1 MSLLFKAELRGHKEP
16 MAQAAFVMEDLQ
28 KGLSEEIMNLFRKK
42 RLDIGNIDELPIGE
56 KWQEKLSNK
65 KFADLEED
73 IPRTS
78 TGKKDWSKLIIT
90 LNNYIEVLD
99 ELLDQEDAIK
109 NLLLN
114 SQDMEPKQFDELL
127 QATGIDKE
135 LVEGYKQNEKIFGR
149 IQSTRNAMEKLIPN
163 LQRDASKES
172 QKHWEKTGS
181 KDWARGRKQR
191 TMKIQEKIKDTDP
204 FHKEL
209 AELLQEYSKNTK
221 LEYVKNNITI
231 LDRNHNFFTHR
242 KLSNIWERYDKGKLK
257 PHIFRVL
264 NDEYNGV
271 KGIDLLKKLAE
282 RLNLP
287 TTYLKDTKMTRAEEY
302 SRMDFKNEIDKLT
315 EIIDDDANID
325 TTRQLFSDKKY
336 PLTKIEDIADNLE
349 NRLYDLDEG
358 EESVYS
364 YDDEE
369 IDEDIL
375 NTEMSKLVK
384 FYSLLY
390 YVADLRGKSL
400 NSKMLNWEGYEV
412 EADSLPEKFPIIT
425 DTYNALQE
433 EE

>member
-1 MSLLFKAELRGHKEP
+1 MSLLFKAELHGHKEP
-16 MAQAAFVMEDLQ
+16 MAQAAFVMEDLK
-28 KGLSEEIMNLFRKK
+28 KGLSEEIMNLFRRK
-42 RLDIGNIDELPIGE
+42 RINIGDIDELPIGE

-99 ELLDQEDAIK
+99 ELLDQE
-109 NLLLN
+109 
-114 SQDMEPKQFDELL
+114 ETVKQIDEG
-127 QATGIDKE
+127 TVPPNFPGIEEE
-135 LVEGYKQNEKIFGR
+135 LVEGYKQNKNIFKR
-149 IQSTRNAMEKLIPN
+149 IQSTRNAMEKLIPK

-172 QKHWEKTGS
+172 QKHWKDSGS
-181 KDWARGRKQR
+181 KDWAKGKKQR
-191 TMKIQEKIKDTDP
+191 TMKIREKKKDAKP
-204 FHKEL
+204 LHKEL

-221 LEYVKNNITI
+221 LEYVKNNITT
-231 LDRNHNFFTHR
+231 LDRNHSFFEQR
-242 KLSNIWERYDKGKLK
+242 KLSNIWERYDNGELK
-257 PHIFRVL
+257 PHIFGVL

-271 KGIDLLKKLAE
+271 RGIDLLKKLVE
-282 RLNLP
+282 RLGMS
-287 TTYLKDTKMTRAEEY
+287 TTYLKDTKMTRVDEY
-302 SRMDFKNEIDKLT
+302 TRMDFKNEIDKLT

-336 PLTKIEDIADNLE
+336 PLTKIEDIADKLE
-349 NRLYDLDEG
+349 DRLYDLDEG
-358 EESVYS
+358 EEPVYS

-400 NSKMLNWEGYEV
+400 NSKMLNWEGHEV

>member
-16 MAQAAFVMEDLQ
+16 MAQVAFVMEDLK
-28 KGLSEEIMNLFRKK
+28 KGLSEEIMNLFRRK
-42 RLDIGNIDELPIGE
+42 RINIGNIDELPIGE

-99 ELLDQEDAIK
+99 ELLDQE
-109 NLLLN
+109 
-114 SQDMEPKQFDELL
+114 ETVKQIDEG
-127 QATGIDKE
+127 TVPPNFPGIEEE
-135 LVEGYKQNEKIFGR
+135 LVEGYKQNKNIFKR
-149 IQSTRNAMEKLIPN
+149 IQSTRNAMEKLIPK

-172 QKHWEKTGS
+172 QKHWKDSGS
-181 KDWARGRKQR
+181 KDWAKGKKQR
-191 TMKIQEKIKDTDP
+191 TMKIREKKKDAKP
-204 FHKEL
+204 LHKEL

-221 LEYVKNNITI
+221 LEYVKNNITT
-231 LDRNHNFFTHR
+231 LDRNHSFFEQR
-242 KLSNIWERYDKGKLK
+242 KLSNIWERYDNGELK
-257 PHIFRVL
+257 PHIFGVL

-271 KGIDLLKKLAE
+271 RGIDLLKKLVK
-282 RLNLP
+282 RLGMS
-287 TTYLKDTKMTRAEEY
+287 TTYLKDTKMTRVDEY
-302 SRMDFKNEIDKLT
+302 TRMYFKNEIDKLT

-336 PLTKIEDIADNLE
+336 PLTKIEDIADKLE
-349 NRLYDLDEG
+349 DRLYDLDEG
-358 EESVYS
+358 EEPVYS

-390 YVADLRGKSL
+390 YVADLIGKSL
-400 NSKMLNWEGYEV
+400 NSKMLNWEGHEV

>member
-1 MSLLFKAELRGHKEP
+1 MSLLFKAELHGHKEP
-16 MAQAAFVMEDLQ
+16 MAQAAFVMEDLK
-28 KGLSEEIMNLFRKK
+28 KGLSEEIMNLFRRK
-42 RLDIGNIDELPIGE
+42 RINIGDIDELPIGE

-99 ELLDQEDAIK
+99 ELLDQE
-109 NLLLN
+109 
-114 SQDMEPKQFDELL
+114 ETVKQIDEG
-127 QATGIDKE
+127 TVPPNFPGIEEE
-135 LVEGYKQNEKIFGR
+135 LVEGYKQNKNIFKR
-149 IQSTRNAMEKLIPN
+149 IQSTRNAMEKLIPK

-172 QKHWEKTGS
+172 QKHWKDSGS
-181 KDWARGRKQR
+181 KDWAKGKKQR
-191 TMKIQEKIKDTDP
+191 TMKIREKKKDTKP
-204 FHKEL
+204 LHKEL

-221 LEYVKNNITI
+221 LEYVKNNITT
-231 LDRNHNFFTHR
+231 LDRNHSFFEQR
-242 KLSNIWERYDKGKLK
+242 KLSNIWERYDNGELK
-257 PHIFRVL
+257 PHIFGVL

-271 KGIDLLKKLAE
+271 RGIDLLKKLVE
-282 RLNLP
+282 RLGMS
-287 TTYLKDTKMTRAEEY
+287 TTYLKDTKMTRVDEY
-302 SRMDFKNEIDKLT
+302 TRMDFKNEIDKLT

-336 PLTKIEDIADNLE
+336 PLTKIEDIADKLE
-349 NRLYDLDEG
+349 DRLYDLDEG
-358 EESVYS
+358 EEPVYS

-400 NSKMLNWEGYEV
+400 NSKMLNWEGHEV

>member
-1 MSLLFKAELRGHKEP
+1 MSLLFKAELRGHKAP
-16 MAQAAFVMEDLQ
+16 MAQVAFVMEDLK
-28 KGLSEEIMNLFRKK
+28 KGLSEEIMNLFRRK
-42 RLDIGNIDELPIGE
+42 RINIGDIDELPIGE

-78 TGKKDWSKLIIT
+78 TGKKDWSKLIIP

-99 ELLDQEDAIK
+99 ELLDQE
-109 NLLLN
+109 
-114 SQDMEPKQFDELL
+114 ETVKQIDEG
-127 QATGIDKE
+127 TVPPNFPGIEEE
-135 LVEGYKQNEKIFGR
+135 LVEGYKQNKNIFKR
-149 IQSTRNAMEKLIPN
+149 IQSTRNAMEKLIPK

-172 QKHWEKTGS
+172 QKHWKDSGS
-181 KDWARGRKQR
+181 KDWAKGKKQR
-191 TMKIQEKIKDTDP
+191 TMKIREKKKDTKP
-204 FHKEL
+204 LHKEL

-221 LEYVKNNITI
+221 LEYVKNNITT
-231 LDRNHNFFTHR
+231 LDRNHSFFEQR
-242 KLSNIWERYDKGKLK
+242 KLSNIWERYDNGELK
-257 PHIFRVL
+257 PHIFGVL

-271 KGIDLLKKLAE
+271 RGIDLLKKLVK
-282 RLNLP
+282 RLGMS
-287 TTYLKDTKMTRAEEY
+287 TTYLKDTKMTRVDEY
-302 SRMDFKNEIDKLT
+302 TRMDFKNEIDKLT

-336 PLTKIEDIADNLE
+336 PLTKIEDIADKLE
-349 NRLYDLDEG
+349 DRLYDLDEG
-358 EESVYS
+358 EEPVYS

-400 NSKMLNWEGYEV
+400 NSKMLNWEGHEV

>member
-42 RLDIGNIDELPIGE
+42 RINIGNIDELPIGE

-65 KFADLEED
+65 RFADLEED

-78 TGKKDWSKLIIT
+78 TEKKDWSKLIIT
-90 LNNYIEVLD
+90 FNNYIEVLD
-99 ELLDQEDAIK
+99 ELLDQEETVK
-109 NLLLN
+109 
-114 SQDMEPKQFDELL
+114 
-127 QATGIDKE
+127 GIAQGTVPSGFGGVEEE
-135 LVEGYKQNEKIFGR
+135 LVEGYKQNKNVFKR
-149 IQSTRNAMEKLIPN
+149 IQSTRNAMEKLIPK
-163 LQRDASKES
+163 LQRDASKEGK
-172 QKHWEKTGS
+172 KHWESTGS
-181 KDWARGRKQR
+181 KDWAKGKKQR
-191 TMKIQEKIKDTDP
+191 TMKIREKKKDTKP
-204 FHKEL
+204 LHKEL

-221 LEYVKNNITI
+221 LEYVKNNIPI
-231 LDRNHNFFTHR
+231 LDRNHNFFDQR

-271 KGIDLLKKLAE
+271 RGIDLLKKLVE
-282 RLNLP
+282 RLGRS

-336 PLTKIEDIADNLE
+336 PLTKIEDIADRLE

-358 EESVYS
+358 EEPVYS

-400 NSKMLNWEGYEV
+400 NSKMLNWEGHEV

>member
-16 MAQAAFVMEDLQ
+16 MAQAAFIMEDLK

-42 RLDIGNIDELPIGE
+42 KIDIGNIDELPIGE

-65 KFADLEED
+65 KFANLEED

-78 TGKKDWSKLIIT
+78 TEKKDWGKLIIT
-90 LNNYIEVLD
+90 FNNYIEILD
-99 ELLDQEDAIK
+99 ELLDQE
-109 NLLLN
+109 
-114 SQDMEPKQFDELL
+114 ETVKQIVEGTVPSGFGGVEE
-127 QATGIDKE
+127 E
-135 LVEGYKQNEKIFGR
+135 LVEGYKQNKNVFKR
-149 IQSTRNAMEKLIPN
+149 IQSTRNAMEKLIPQ

-172 QKHWEKTGS
+172 QKHWKDSGS
-181 KDWARGRKQR
+181 KDWAKGKKQR
-191 TMKIQEKIKDTDP
+191 TMKIREKKKDTKP
-204 FHKEL
+204 LHKEL

-221 LEYVKNNITI
+221 LEYVKNNITT
-231 LDRNHNFFTHR
+231 LDRNYSFFDQR
-242 KLSNIWERYDKGKLK
+242 KLSNIWERYDKGELK
-257 PHIFRVL
+257 PHLFAVL
-264 NDEYNGV
+264 NDEYSGTR
-271 KGIDLLKKLAE
+271 GIDLLKKLAE
-282 RLNLP
+282 RLGKSK
-287 TTYLKDTKMTRAEEY
+287 TYMKDTKMTRADEY
-302 SRMDFKNEIDKLT
+302 MGMDFKNEIDKLT

-336 PLTKIEDIADNLE
+336 PLTKIEDIADRLE
-349 NRLYDLDEG
+349 ERLYDLDEG
-358 EESVYS
+358 EEPVYS

-400 NSKMLNWEGYEV
+400 NSKMLNWEGHEV

>member
-16 MAQAAFVMEDLQ
+16 MAQVAFVMEDLK
-28 KGLSEEIMNLFRKK
+28 KGLSEEIMNLFRRK
-42 RLDIGNIDELPIGE
+42 RINIGNIDELPIGE

-99 ELLDQEDAIK
+99 ELLDQE
-109 NLLLN
+109 
-114 SQDMEPKQFDELL
+114 ETVKQIDEG
-127 QATGIDKE
+127 TVPPNFPGIEEE
-135 LVEGYKQNEKIFGR
+135 LVEGYKQNKNIFKR
-149 IQSTRNAMEKLIPN
+149 IQSTRNAMEKLIPK

-172 QKHWEKTGS
+172 QKHWKDSGS
-181 KDWARGRKQR
+181 KDWAKGKKQR
-191 TMKIQEKIKDTDP
+191 TMKIREKKKDTKP
-204 FHKEL
+204 LHKEL

-221 LEYVKNNITI
+221 LEYVKNNITT
-231 LDRNHNFFTHR
+231 LDRNHSFFEQR
-242 KLSNIWERYDKGKLK
+242 KLSNIWERYDNGELK
-257 PHIFRVL
+257 PHIFGVL

-271 KGIDLLKKLAE
+271 RGIDLLKKLVK
-282 RLNLP
+282 RLGMS
-287 TTYLKDTKMTRAEEY
+287 TTYLKDTKMTRVDEY
-302 SRMDFKNEIDKLT
+302 TRMDFKNEIDKLT

-336 PLTKIEDIADNLE
+336 PLTKIEDIADKLE
-349 NRLYDLDEG
+349 DRLYDLDEG
-358 EESVYS
+358 EEPVYS

-400 NSKMLNWEGYEV
+400 NSKMLNWEGHEV
-412 EADSLPEKFPIIT
+412 KADSLPEKFPIIT

>member
-16 MAQAAFVMEDLQ
+16 MAQVAFVMEDLK
-28 KGLSEEIMNLFRKK
+28 KGLSEEIMNLFRRK
-42 RLDIGNIDELPIGE
+42 RINIGDIDELPIGE

-99 ELLDQEDAIK
+99 ELLDQE
-109 NLLLN
+109 
-114 SQDMEPKQFDELL
+114 ETVKQIDEG
-127 QATGIDKE
+127 TVPPNFPGIEEE
-135 LVEGYKQNEKIFGR
+135 LVEGYKQNKNIFKR
-149 IQSTRNAMEKLIPN
+149 IQSTRNAMEKLIPK

-172 QKHWEKTGS
+172 QKHWKDSGS
-181 KDWARGRKQR
+181 KDWAKGKKQR
-191 TMKIQEKIKDTDP
+191 TMKIREKKKDTKP
-204 FHKEL
+204 LHKEL

-221 LEYVKNNITI
+221 LEYVKNNITT
-231 LDRNHNFFTHR
+231 LDRNHSFFEQR
-242 KLSNIWERYDKGKLK
+242 KLSNIWERYDNGELK
-257 PHIFRVL
+257 PHIFGVL

-271 KGIDLLKKLAE
+271 RGIDLLKKLVE
-282 RLNLP
+282 RLGMS
-287 TTYLKDTKMTRAEEY
+287 TTYLKDTKMTRVDEY
-302 SRMDFKNEIDKLT
+302 TRMDFKNEIDKLT

-336 PLTKIEDIADNLE
+336 PLTKIEDIADKLE
-349 NRLYDLDEG
+349 DRLYDLDEG
-358 EESVYS
+358 EEPVYS

-400 NSKMLNWEGYEV
+400 NSKMLNWEGHEV

>member
-16 MAQAAFVMEDLQ
+16 MAQVAFVMEDLK
-28 KGLSEEIMNLFRKK
+28 KGLSEEIMNLFRRK
-42 RLDIGNIDELPIGE
+42 RINIGDIDELPIGE

-99 ELLDQEDAIK
+99 ELLDQE
-109 NLLLN
+109 
-114 SQDMEPKQFDELL
+114 ETVKQIDEG
-127 QATGIDKE
+127 TVPPNFPGIEEE
-135 LVEGYKQNEKIFGR
+135 LVEGYKQNKNIFKR
-149 IQSTRNAMEKLIPN
+149 IQSTRNAMEKLIPK

-172 QKHWEKTGS
+172 QKHWKDSGS
-181 KDWARGRKQR
+181 KDWAKGKKQR
-191 TMKIQEKIKDTDP
+191 TMKIREKKKDTKP
-204 FHKEL
+204 LHKEL

-221 LEYVKNNITI
+221 LEYVKNNITT
-231 LDRNHNFFTHR
+231 LDRNHSFFEQR
-242 KLSNIWERYDKGKLK
+242 KLSNIWERYDNGELK
-257 PHIFRVL
+257 PHIFGVL

-271 KGIDLLKKLAE
+271 RGIDLLKKLVK
-282 RLNLP
+282 RLGMS
-287 TTYLKDTKMTRAEEY
+287 TTYLKDTKMTRVDEY
-302 SRMDFKNEIDKLT
+302 TRMDFKNEIDKLT

-336 PLTKIEDIADNLE
+336 PLTKIEDIADKLE
-349 NRLYDLDEG
+349 DRLYDLDEG
-358 EESVYS
+358 EEPVYS

-400 NSKMLNWEGYEV
+400 NSKMLNWEGHEV
-412 EADSLPEKFPIIT
+412 KADSLPEKFPIIT

>member
-16 MAQAAFVMEDLQ
+16 MAQVAFVMEDLK
-28 KGLSEEIMNLFRKK
+28 KGLSEEIMNLFRRK
-42 RLDIGNIDELPIGE
+42 RINIGNIDELPIGE

-99 ELLDQEDAIK
+99 ELLDQE
-109 NLLLN
+109 
-114 SQDMEPKQFDELL
+114 ETVKQIDEG
-127 QATGIDKE
+127 TVPPNFPGIEEE
-135 LVEGYKQNEKIFGR
+135 LVEGYKQNKNIFKR
-149 IQSTRNAMEKLIPN
+149 IQSTRNAMEKLIPK

-172 QKHWEKTGS
+172 QKHWKDSGS
-181 KDWARGRKQR
+181 KDWAKGKKQR
-191 TMKIQEKIKDTDP
+191 TMKIREKKKDTKP
-204 FHKEL
+204 LHKEL

-221 LEYVKNNITI
+221 LEYVKNNITT
-231 LDRNHNFFTHR
+231 LDRNHSFFEQR
-242 KLSNIWERYDKGKLK
+242 KLSNIWERYDNGELK
-257 PHIFRVL
+257 PHIFGVL
-264 NDEYNGV
+264 NDEYNGGR
-271 KGIDLLKKLAE
+271 GIVLLKKLVK
-282 RLNLP
+282 RLGMS
-287 TTYLKDTKMTRAEEY
+287 TTYLKDTKMTRVDEY
-302 SRMDFKNEIDKLT
+302 TRMDFKNEIDKLT

-336 PLTKIEDIADNLE
+336 PLTKIEDIADKLE
-349 NRLYDLDEG
+349 DRLYDLDEG
-358 EESVYS
+358 EEPVYS

-369 IDEDIL
+369 IDEHNL

-390 YVADLRGKSL
+390 YVADLRGKAL
-400 NSKMLNWEGYEV
+400 NSKMLTWEGHEV

>member
-16 MAQAAFVMEDLQ
+16 MAQVAFVMEDLK
-28 KGLSEEIMNLFRKK
+28 KGLSEEIMNLFRRK
-42 RLDIGNIDELPIGE
+42 RINIGDIDELPIGE

-99 ELLDQEDAIK
+99 ELLDQEETVK
-109 NLLLN
+109 
-114 SQDMEPKQFDELL
+114 
-127 QATGIDKE
+127 GIVDGDVPSGFGGVEEE
-135 LVEGYKQNEKIFGR
+135 LVEGYKQNKNIFKR
-149 IQSTRNAMEKLIPN
+149 IQSTRNAMEKLIPK

-172 QKHWEKTGS
+172 QKHWKDSGS
-181 KDWARGRKQR
+181 KDWAKGKKQR
-191 TMKIQEKIKDTDP
+191 TMKIREKKKDTKP
-204 FHKEL
+204 LHKEL

-221 LEYVKNNITI
+221 LEYVKNNITT
-231 LDRNHNFFTHR
+231 LDRNHSFFEQR
-242 KLSNIWERYDKGKLK
+242 KLSNIWERYDNGELK
-257 PHIFRVL
+257 PHIFGVL

-271 KGIDLLKKLAE
+271 RGIDLLKKLVK
-282 RLNLP
+282 RLGMS
-287 TTYLKDTKMTRAEEY
+287 TTYLKDTKMTRVDEY
-302 SRMDFKNEIDKLT
+302 TRMDFKNEIDKLT

-336 PLTKIEDIADNLE
+336 PLTKIEDIADKLE
-349 NRLYDLDEG
+349 DRLYDLDEG
-358 EESVYS
+358 EEPVYS

-400 NSKMLNWEGYEV
+400 NSKMLNWEGHEV
-412 EADSLPEKFPIIT
+412 KADSLPEKFPIIT

>member
-1 MSLLFKAELRGHKEP
+1 MSLLFKAELHGHKEP
-16 MAQAAFVMEDLQ
+16 MAQAAFVMEDLK
-28 KGLSEEIMNLFRKK
+28 KGLSEEIMNLFRRK
-42 RLDIGNIDELPIGE
+42 RINIGDIDELPIGE

-99 ELLDQEDAIK
+99 ELLDQE
-109 NLLLN
+109 
-114 SQDMEPKQFDELL
+114 ETVKQIDEG
-127 QATGIDKE
+127 TVPPNFPGIEEE
-135 LVEGYKQNEKIFGR
+135 LVEGYKQNKNIFKR
-149 IQSTRNAMEKLIPN
+149 IQSTRNAMEKLIPK

-172 QKHWEKTGS
+172 QKHWKDSGS
-181 KDWARGRKQR
+181 KDWAKGKKQR
-191 TMKIQEKIKDTDP
+191 TMKIREKKKDTKP
-204 FHKEL
+204 LHKEL

-221 LEYVKNNITI
+221 LEYVKNNITT
-231 LDRNHNFFTHR
+231 LDRNHSFFEQR
-242 KLSNIWERYDKGKLK
+242 KLSNIWERYDNGELK
-257 PHIFRVL
+257 PHIFGVL

-271 KGIDLLKKLAE
+271 RGIDLLKKLVK
-282 RLNLP
+282 RLGMS
-287 TTYLKDTKMTRAEEY
+287 TTYLKDTKMTRVDEY
-302 SRMDFKNEIDKLT
+302 TRMDFKNEIDKLT

-336 PLTKIEDIADNLE
+336 PLTKIEDIADKLE
-349 NRLYDLDEG
+349 DRLYDLDEG
-358 EESVYS
+358 EEPVYS

-400 NSKMLNWEGYEV
+400 NSKMLNWEGHEV

>member
-16 MAQAAFVMEDLQ
+16 MAQVAFVMEDLK
-28 KGLSEEIMNLFRKK
+28 KGLSEEIMNLFRRK
-42 RLDIGNIDELPIGE
+42 RINIGDIDELPIGE

-99 ELLDQEDAIK
+99 ELLDQE
-109 NLLLN
+109 
-114 SQDMEPKQFDELL
+114 ETVKQIDEG
-127 QATGIDKE
+127 TVPPNFPGIEEE
-135 LVEGYKQNEKIFGR
+135 LVEGYKQNKNIFKR
-149 IQSTRNAMEKLIPN
+149 IQSTRNAMEKLIPK

-172 QKHWEKTGS
+172 QKHWKDSGS
-181 KDWARGRKQR
+181 KDWAKGKKQR
-191 TMKIQEKIKDTDP
+191 TMKIREKKKDTKP
-204 FHKEL
+204 LHKEL

-221 LEYVKNNITI
+221 LEYVKNNITT
-231 LDRNHNFFTHR
+231 LDRNHSFFEQR
-242 KLSNIWERYDKGKLK
+242 KLSNIWERYDNGELK
-257 PHIFRVL
+257 PHIFGVL

-271 KGIDLLKKLAE
+271 RGIDLLKKLVK
-282 RLNLP
+282 RLGMS
-287 TTYLKDTKMTRAEEY
+287 TTYLKDTKMTRVDEY
-302 SRMDFKNEIDKLT
+302 TRMDFKNEIDKLT

-336 PLTKIEDIADNLE
+336 PLTKIEDIADKLE
-349 NRLYDLDEG
+349 DRLYDLDEG
-358 EESVYS
+358 EEPVYS

-400 NSKMLNWEGYEV
+400 NSKMLNWEGHEV

>member
-1 MSLLFKAELRGHKEP
+1 MSLLFKAELHGHKEP
-16 MAQAAFVMEDLQ
+16 MAQAAFVMEDLK
-28 KGLSEEIMNLFRKK
+28 KGLSEEIMNLFRRK
-42 RLDIGNIDELPIGE
+42 RINIGDIDELPIGE

-99 ELLDQEDAIK
+99 ELLDQE
-109 NLLLN
+109 
-114 SQDMEPKQFDELL
+114 ETVKQIDEG
-127 QATGIDKE
+127 TVPPNFPGIEEE
-135 LVEGYKQNEKIFGR
+135 LVEGYKQNKNIFKR
-149 IQSTRNAMEKLIPN
+149 IQSTRNAMEKLIPK

-172 QKHWEKTGS
+172 QKHWKDSGS
-181 KDWARGRKQR
+181 KDWAKGKKQR
-191 TMKIQEKIKDTDP
+191 TMKIREKKKDTKP
-204 FHKEL
+204 LHKEL

-221 LEYVKNNITI
+221 LEYVKNNITT
-231 LDRNHNFFTHR
+231 LDRNHSFFEQR
-242 KLSNIWERYDKGKLK
+242 KLSNIWERYDKGELK
-257 PHIFRVL
+257 PHIFGVL

-271 KGIDLLKKLAE
+271 RGIDLLKKLVK
-282 RLNLP
+282 RLGMS
-287 TTYLKDTKMTRAEEY
+287 TTYLKDTKMTRVDEY
-302 SRMDFKNEIDKLT
+302 TRMDFKNEIDKLT

-336 PLTKIEDIADNLE
+336 PLTKIEDIADKLE
-349 NRLYDLDEG
+349 DRLYDLDEG
-358 EESVYS
+358 EEPVYS

-400 NSKMLNWEGYEV
+400 NSKMLNWEGHEV

>member
-16 MAQAAFVMEDLQ
+16 MAQVAFVMEDLK
-28 KGLSEEIMNLFRKK
+28 KGLSEEIMNLFR
-42 RLDIGNIDELPIGE
+42 RNRINIGNIDELPIGE

-99 ELLDQEDAIK
+99 ELLDQE
-109 NLLLN
+109 
-114 SQDMEPKQFDELL
+114 ETVKQIDEG
-127 QATGIDKE
+127 TVPPNFPGIEEE
-135 LVEGYKQNEKIFGR
+135 LVEGYKQNKNIFKR
-149 IQSTRNAMEKLIPN
+149 IQSTRNAMEKLIPK

-172 QKHWEKTGS
+172 QKHWKDSGS
-181 KDWARGRKQR
+181 KDWAKGKKQR
-191 TMKIQEKIKDTDP
+191 TMKIREKKKDTKP
-204 FHKEL
+204 LHKEL
-209 AELLQEYSKNTK
+209 AELLQEYSINTK
-221 LEYVKNNITI
+221 LEYVKNNITT
-231 LDRNHNFFTHR
+231 LDRNHSCFEQR
-242 KLSNIWERYDKGKLK
+242 KLSNIWERYDNGELK
-257 PHIFRVL
+257 PHIFGVL

-271 KGIDLLKKLAE
+271 RGIDLLKKLVK
-282 RLNLP
+282 RLGMS
-287 TTYLKDTKMTRAEEY
+287 TTYLKDTKMTRVDEY
-302 SRMDFKNEIDKLT
+302 TRMDFKNEIDKLT

-336 PLTKIEDIADNLE
+336 PLTKIEDIADKLE
-349 NRLYDLDEG
+349 DRLYDLDEG
-358 EESVYS
+358 EEPVYS

-400 NSKMLNWEGYEV
+400 NSKMLNWEGHEV

-425 DTYNALQE
+425 DTYNALQQE
-433 EE
+433 E

>member
-16 MAQAAFVMEDLQ
+16 MAQVAFVMEDLK
-28 KGLSEEIMNLFRKK
+28 KGLSEEIMNLFRRK
-42 RLDIGNIDELPIGE
+42 RINIGNIDELPIGE

-99 ELLDQEDAIK
+99 ELLDQE
-109 NLLLN
+109 
-114 SQDMEPKQFDELL
+114 ETVKQIDEG
-127 QATGIDKE
+127 TVPPNFPGIEEE
-135 LVEGYKQNEKIFGR
+135 LVEGYKQNKNIFKR
-149 IQSTRNAMEKLIPN
+149 IQSTRNAMEKLIPK

-172 QKHWEKTGS
+172 QKHWKDSGS
-181 KDWARGRKQR
+181 KDWAKGKKQR
-191 TMKIQEKIKDTDP
+191 TMKIREKKKDTKP
-204 FHKEL
+204 LHKEL

-221 LEYVKNNITI
+221 LEYVKNNITT
-231 LDRNHNFFTHR
+231 LDRNHSFFEQR
-242 KLSNIWERYDKGKLK
+242 KLSNIWERYDNGELK
-257 PHIFRVL
+257 PHIFGVL

-271 KGIDLLKKLAE
+271 RGIDLLKKLVK
-282 RLNLP
+282 RLGMS
-287 TTYLKDTKMTRAEEY
+287 TTYLKDTKMTRVDEY
-302 SRMDFKNEIDKLT
+302 TRMYFKNEIDKLT

-336 PLTKIEDIADNLE
+336 PLTKIEDIADKLE
-349 NRLYDLDEG
+349 DRLYDLDEG
-358 EESVYS
+358 EEPVYS

-390 YVADLRGKSL
+390 YVADLIGKSL
-400 NSKMLNWEGYEV
+400 NSKMLNWEGHEV

>member
-16 MAQAAFVMEDLQ
+16 MAQVAFVMEDLK
-28 KGLSEEIMNLFRKK
+28 KGLSEEIMNLFRRK
-42 RLDIGNIDELPIGE
+42 RINIGNIDELPIGE

-99 ELLDQEDAIK
+99 ELLDQE
-109 NLLLN
+109 
-114 SQDMEPKQFDELL
+114 ETVKQIDEG
-127 QATGIDKE
+127 TVPPNFPGIEEE
-135 LVEGYKQNEKIFGR
+135 LVEGYKQNKNIFKR
-149 IQSTRNAMEKLIPN
+149 IQSTRNAMEKLIPK

-172 QKHWEKTGS
+172 QKHWKDSGS
-181 KDWARGRKQR
+181 KDWAKGKKQR
-191 TMKIQEKIKDTDP
+191 TMKIREKKKDTKP
-204 FHKEL
+204 LHKEL

-221 LEYVKNNITI
+221 LEYVKNNITT
-231 LDRNHNFFTHR
+231 LDRNHSFFEQR
-242 KLSNIWERYDKGKLK
+242 KLSNIWERYDNGELK
-257 PHIFRVL
+257 PHIFGVL

-271 KGIDLLKKLAE
+271 RGIDLLKKLVK
-282 RLNLP
+282 RLGMS
-287 TTYLKDTKMTRAEEY
+287 TTYLKDTKMTRVDEY
-302 SRMDFKNEIDKLT
+302 TRMDFKNEIDKLT

-325 TTRQLFSDKKY
+325 TTRHLFSVKKY
-336 PLTKIEDIADNLE
+336 PLTKIEDIADKLE
-349 NRLYDLDEG
+349 DRLYDLDEG
-358 EESVYS
+358 EEPVYS

-400 NSKMLNWEGYEV
+400 NSKMLNWEGHEV

>member
-16 MAQAAFVMEDLQ
+16 MAQVAFVMEDLK
-28 KGLSEEIMNLFRKK
+28 KGLSEEIMNLFRRK
-42 RLDIGNIDELPIGE
+42 RINIGNIDELPIGE

-99 ELLDQEDAIK
+99 ELLDQE
-109 NLLLN
+109 
-114 SQDMEPKQFDELL
+114 ETVKQIDEG
-127 QATGIDKE
+127 TVPPNFPGIEEE
-135 LVEGYKQNEKIFGR
+135 LVEGYKQNENIFKR
-149 IQSTRNAMEKLIPN
+149 IQSTRNAMEKLIPK

-172 QKHWEKTGS
+172 QKHWKDSGS
-181 KDWARGRKQR
+181 KDWAKGKKQR
-191 TMKIQEKIKDTDP
+191 TMKIREKKKDTKP
-204 FHKEL
+204 LHKEL

-221 LEYVKNNITI
+221 LEYVKNNITT
-231 LDRNHNFFTHR
+231 LDRNHSFFEQR
-242 KLSNIWERYDKGKLK
+242 KLSNIWERYDNGELK
-257 PHIFRVL
+257 PHIFGVL

-271 KGIDLLKKLAE
+271 RGIDLLKKLVK
-282 RLNLP
+282 RLGMS
-287 TTYLKDTKMTRAEEY
+287 TTYLKDTKMTRVDEY
-302 SRMDFKNEIDKLT
+302 TRMDFKNEIDKLT

-336 PLTKIEDIADNLE
+336 PLTKIEDIADKLE
-349 NRLYDLDEG
+349 DRLYDLDEG
-358 EESVYS
+358 EEPVYS

-400 NSKMLNWEGYEV
+400 NSKMLNWEGHEV

>member
-16 MAQAAFVMEDLQ
+16 MAQVAFVMEDLK
-28 KGLSEEIMNLFRKK
+28 KGLSEEIMNLFRRK
-42 RLDIGNIDELPIGE
+42 RINIGNIDELPIGE

-99 ELLDQEDAIK
+99 ELLDQE
-109 NLLLN
+109 
-114 SQDMEPKQFDELL
+114 ETVKQIDEG
-127 QATGIDKE
+127 TVPPNFPGIEEE
-135 LVEGYKQNEKIFGR
+135 LVEGYKQNKNIFKR
-149 IQSTRNAMEKLIPN
+149 IQSTRNAMEKLIPK

-172 QKHWEKTGS
+172 QKHWKDSGS
-181 KDWARGRKQR
+181 KDWAKGKKQR
-191 TMKIQEKIKDTDP
+191 TMKIREKKKDTKP
-204 FHKEL
+204 LHKEL

-221 LEYVKNNITI
+221 LEYVKNNITT
-231 LDRNHNFFTHR
+231 LDRNHSFFEQR
-242 KLSNIWERYDKGKLK
+242 KLSNIWERYDNGELK
-257 PHIFRVL
+257 PHIFGVL

-271 KGIDLLKKLAE
+271 RGIDLLKKLVK
-282 RLNLP
+282 RLGMS
-287 TTYLKDTKMTRAEEY
+287 TTYLKDTKMTRVDEY
-302 SRMDFKNEIDKLT
+302 TRMDFKNEIDKLT

-336 PLTKIEDIADNLE
+336 PLTKIEDIADKLE
-349 NRLYDLDEG
+349 DRLYDLDEG
-358 EESVYS
+358 EEPVYS

-400 NSKMLNWEGYEV
+400 NSKMLNWEGHEV

>member
-1 MSLLFKAELRGHKEP
+1 MSLLFKAELHGHKEP
-16 MAQAAFVMEDLQ
+16 MAQAAFVMEDLK
-28 KGLSEEIMNLFRKK
+28 KGLSEEIMNLFRRK
-42 RLDIGNIDELPIGE
+42 RINIGNIDELPIGE

-99 ELLDQEDAIK
+99 ELLDQE
-109 NLLLN
+109 
-114 SQDMEPKQFDELL
+114 ETVKQIDEG
-127 QATGIDKE
+127 TVPPNFPGIEEE
-135 LVEGYKQNEKIFGR
+135 LVEGYKQNKNIFKR
-149 IQSTRNAMEKLIPN
+149 IQSTRNAMEKLIPK

-172 QKHWEKTGS
+172 QKHWKDSGS
-181 KDWARGRKQR
+181 KDWAKGKKQR
-191 TMKIQEKIKDTDP
+191 TMKIREKKKDAKP
-204 FHKEL
+204 LHKEL

-221 LEYVKNNITI
+221 LEYVKNNITT
-231 LDRNHNFFTHR
+231 LDRNHSFFEQR
-242 KLSNIWERYDKGKLK
+242 KLSNIWERYDNGELK
-257 PHIFRVL
+257 PHIFGVL

-271 KGIDLLKKLAE
+271 RGIDLLKKLVK
-282 RLNLP
+282 RLGMS
-287 TTYLKDTKMTRAEEY
+287 TTYLKDTKMTRVDEY
-302 SRMDFKNEIDKLT
+302 TRMDFKNEIDKLT

-336 PLTKIEDIADNLE
+336 PLTKIEDIADKLE
-349 NRLYDLDEG
+349 DRLYDLDEG
-358 EESVYS
+358 EEPVYS

-400 NSKMLNWEGYEV
+400 NSKMLNWEGHEV

>member
-1 MSLLFKAELRGHKEP
+1 MSLLFKAELHGHKEP
-16 MAQAAFVMEDLQ
+16 MAQAAFVMEDLK
-28 KGLSEEIMNLFRKK
+28 KGLSEEIMNLFRRK
-42 RLDIGNIDELPIGE
+42 RINIGDIDELPIGE

-99 ELLDQEDAIK
+99 ELLDQEETVK
-109 NLLLN
+109 
-114 SQDMEPKQFDELL
+114 
-127 QATGIDKE
+127 GIVDGDVPSGFGGVEEE
-135 LVEGYKQNEKIFGR
+135 LVEGYKQNKNIFKR
-149 IQSTRNAMEKLIPN
+149 IQSTRNAMEKLIPK

-172 QKHWEKTGS
+172 QKHWKDSGS
-181 KDWARGRKQR
+181 KDWAKGKKQR
-191 TMKIQEKIKDTDP
+191 TMKIREKKKDTKP
-204 FHKEL
+204 LHKEL

-221 LEYVKNNITI
+221 LEYVKNNITT
-231 LDRNHNFFTHR
+231 LDRNHSFFEQR
-242 KLSNIWERYDKGKLK
+242 KLSNIWERYDNGELK
-257 PHIFRVL
+257 PHIFGVL

-271 KGIDLLKKLAE
+271 RGIDLLKKLVK
-282 RLNLP
+282 RLGMS
-287 TTYLKDTKMTRAEEY
+287 TTYLKDTKMTRVDEY
-302 SRMDFKNEIDKLT
+302 TRMDFKNEIDKLT

-336 PLTKIEDIADNLE
+336 PLTKIEDIADKLE
-349 NRLYDLDEG
+349 DRLYDLDEG
-358 EESVYS
+358 EEPVYS

-400 NSKMLNWEGYEV
+400 NSKMLNWEGHEV

>member
-16 MAQAAFVMEDLQ
+16 MAQVAFVMEDLK
-28 KGLSEEIMNLFRKK
+28 KGLSEEIMNLFRRK
-42 RLDIGNIDELPIGE
+42 RINIGNIDELPIGE

-99 ELLDQEDAIK
+99 ELLDQE
-109 NLLLN
+109 
-114 SQDMEPKQFDELL
+114 ETVKQIDEG
-127 QATGIDKE
+127 TVPPNFPGIEEE
-135 LVEGYKQNEKIFGR
+135 LVEGYKQNKNIFKR
-149 IQSTRNAMEKLIPN
+149 IQSTRNAMEKLIPK

-172 QKHWEKTGS
+172 QKHWKDSGS
-181 KDWARGRKQR
+181 KDWAKGKKQR
-191 TMKIQEKIKDTDP
+191 TMKIREKKKDAKP
-204 FHKEL
+204 LHKEL

-221 LEYVKNNITI
+221 LEYVKNNITT
-231 LDRNHNFFTHR
+231 LDRNHSFFEQR
-242 KLSNIWERYDKGKLK
+242 KLSNIWERYDNGELK
-257 PHIFRVL
+257 PHIFGVL

-271 KGIDLLKKLAE
+271 RGIDLLKKLVK
-282 RLNLP
+282 RLGMS
-287 TTYLKDTKMTRAEEY
+287 TTYLKDTKMTRVDEY
-302 SRMDFKNEIDKLT
+302 TRMDFKNEIDKLT

-336 PLTKIEDIADNLE
+336 PLTKIEDIADKLE
-349 NRLYDLDEG
+349 DRLYDLDEG
-358 EESVYS
+358 EEPVYS

-369 IDEDIL
+369 IEEDIL

-400 NSKMLNWEGYEV
+400 NSKMLNWEGHEV

>member
-1 MSLLFKAELRGHKEP
+1 MSLLFKAELHGHKEP
-16 MAQAAFVMEDLQ
+16 MAQAAFVMEDLK
-28 KGLSEEIMNLFRKK
+28 KGLSEEIMNLFRRK
-42 RLDIGNIDELPIGE
+42 RINIGNIDELPIGE

-99 ELLDQEDAIK
+99 ELLDQEETVK
-109 NLLLN
+109 
-114 SQDMEPKQFDELL
+114 
-127 QATGIDKE
+127 GIVDGDVPSGFGGVEEE
-135 LVEGYKQNEKIFGR
+135 LVEGYKQNKNIFKR
-149 IQSTRNAMEKLIPN
+149 IQSTRNAMEKLIPK

-172 QKHWEKTGS
+172 QKHWKDSGS
-181 KDWARGRKQR
+181 KDWAKGKKQR
-191 TMKIQEKIKDTDP
+191 TMKIREKKKDTKP
-204 FHKEL
+204 LHKEL

-221 LEYVKNNITI
+221 LEYVKNNITT
-231 LDRNHNFFTHR
+231 LDRNHSFFEQR
-242 KLSNIWERYDKGKLK
+242 KLSNIWERYDNGELK
-257 PHIFRVL
+257 PHIFGVL

-271 KGIDLLKKLAE
+271 RGIDLLKKLVK
-282 RLNLP
+282 RLGMS
-287 TTYLKDTKMTRAEEY
+287 TTYLKDTKMTRVDEY
-302 SRMDFKNEIDKLT
+302 TRMDFKNEIDKLT

-336 PLTKIEDIADNLE
+336 PLTKIEDIADKLE
-349 NRLYDLDEG
+349 DRLYDLDEG
-358 EESVYS
+358 EEPVYS

-400 NSKMLNWEGYEV
+400 NSKMLNWEGHEV

>member
-16 MAQAAFVMEDLQ
+16 MAQVAFVMEDLK
-28 KGLSEEIMNLFRKK
+28 KGLSEEIMNLFRRK
-42 RLDIGNIDELPIGE
+42 RINIGNIDELPIGE

-99 ELLDQEDAIK
+99 ELLDQE
-109 NLLLN
+109 
-114 SQDMEPKQFDELL
+114 ETVKQIDEG
-127 QATGIDKE
+127 TVPPNFPGIEEE
-135 LVEGYKQNEKIFGR
+135 LVEGYKQNKNIFKR
-149 IQSTRNAMEKLIPN
+149 IQSTRNAMEKLIPK

-172 QKHWEKTGS
+172 QKHWKDSGS
-181 KDWARGRKQR
+181 KDWAKGKKQR
-191 TMKIQEKIKDTDP
+191 TMKIREKKKDTKP
-204 FHKEL
+204 LHKEL

-221 LEYVKNNITI
+221 LEYVKNNITT
-231 LDRNHNFFTHR
+231 LDRNHSFFEQR
-242 KLSNIWERYDKGKLK
+242 KLSNIWERYDNGELK
-257 PHIFRVL
+257 PHIFGVL

-271 KGIDLLKKLAE
+271 RGIDLLKKLVE
-282 RLNLP
+282 RLGMS
-287 TTYLKDTKMTRAEEY
+287 TTYLKDTKMTRVDEY
-302 SRMDFKNEIDKLT
+302 TRMDFKNEIDKLT

-336 PLTKIEDIADNLE
+336 PLTKIEDIADKLE
-349 NRLYDLDEG
+349 DRLYDLDEG
-358 EESVYS
+358 EEPVYS

-400 NSKMLNWEGYEV
+400 NSKMLNWEGHEV

>member
-1 MSLLFKAELRGHKEP
+1 MSLLFKAELHGHKEP
-16 MAQAAFVMEDLQ
+16 MAQAAFVMEDLK
-28 KGLSEEIMNLFRKK
+28 KGLSEEIMNLFRRK
-42 RLDIGNIDELPIGE
+42 RINIGNIDELPIGE

-99 ELLDQEDAIK
+99 ELLDQE
-109 NLLLN
+109 
-114 SQDMEPKQFDELL
+114 ETVKQIDEG
-127 QATGIDKE
+127 TVPPNFPGIEEE
-135 LVEGYKQNEKIFGR
+135 LVEGYKQNKNIFKR
-149 IQSTRNAMEKLIPN
+149 IQSTRNAMEKLIPK

-172 QKHWEKTGS
+172 QKHWKDSGS
-181 KDWARGRKQR
+181 KDWAKGKKQR
-191 TMKIQEKIKDTDP
+191 TMKIREKKKDTKP
-204 FHKEL
+204 LHKEL

-221 LEYVKNNITI
+221 LEYVKNNITT
-231 LDRNHNFFTHR
+231 LDRNHSFFEQR
-242 KLSNIWERYDKGKLK
+242 KLSNIWERYDNGELK
-257 PHIFRVL
+257 PHIFGVL

-271 KGIDLLKKLAE
+271 RGIDLLKKLVK
-282 RLNLP
+282 RLGMS
-287 TTYLKDTKMTRAEEY
+287 TTYLKDTKMTRVDEY
-302 SRMDFKNEIDKLT
+302 TRMDFKNEIDKLT

-336 PLTKIEDIADNLE
+336 PLTKIEDIADKLE
-349 NRLYDLDEG
+349 DRLYDLDEG
-358 EESVYS
+358 EEPVYS

-400 NSKMLNWEGYEV
+400 NSKMLNWEGHEV

>member
-16 MAQAAFVMEDLQ
+16 MAQVAFVMEDLK
-28 KGLSEEIMNLFRKK
+28 KGLSEEIMNLFR
-42 RLDIGNIDELPIGE
+42 RNRINIGNIDELPIGE

-99 ELLDQEDAIK
+99 ELLDQE
-109 NLLLN
+109 
-114 SQDMEPKQFDELL
+114 ETVKQIDEG
-127 QATGIDKE
+127 TVPPNFPGIEEE
-135 LVEGYKQNEKIFGR
+135 LVEGYKQNKNIFKR
-149 IQSTRNAMEKLIPN
+149 IQSTRNAMEKLIPK

-172 QKHWEKTGS
+172 QKHWKDSGS
-181 KDWARGRKQR
+181 KDWAKGKKQR
-191 TMKIQEKIKDTDP
+191 TMKIREKKKDTKP
-204 FHKEL
+204 LHKEL

-221 LEYVKNNITI
+221 LEYVKNNITT
-231 LDRNHNFFTHR
+231 LDRNHSFFEQR
-242 KLSNIWERYDKGKLK
+242 KLSNIWERYDNGELK
-257 PHIFRVL
+257 PHIFGVL

-271 KGIDLLKKLAE
+271 RGIDLLKKLVK
-282 RLNLP
+282 RLGMS
-287 TTYLKDTKMTRAEEY
+287 TTYLKDTKMTRVDEY
-302 SRMDFKNEIDKLT
+302 TRMDFKNEIDKLT

-336 PLTKIEDIADNLE
+336 PLTKIEDIADKLE
-349 NRLYDLDEG
+349 DRLYDLDEG
-358 EESVYS
+358 EEPVYS

-400 NSKMLNWEGYEV
+400 NSKMLNWEGHEV

>member
-1 MSLLFKAELRGHKEP
+1 MSLLFKAELHGHKEP
-16 MAQAAFVMEDLQ
+16 MAQVAFVMEDLK
-28 KGLSEEIMNLFRKK
+28 KGLSEEIMNLFRRK
-42 RLDIGNIDELPIGE
+42 RINIGNIDELPIGE

-99 ELLDQEDAIK
+99 ELLDQE
-109 NLLLN
+109 
-114 SQDMEPKQFDELL
+114 ETVKQIDEG
-127 QATGIDKE
+127 TVPPNFPGIEEE
-135 LVEGYKQNEKIFGR
+135 LVEGYKQNKNIFKR
-149 IQSTRNAMEKLIPN
+149 IQSTRNAMEKLIPK

-172 QKHWEKTGS
+172 QKHWKDSGS
-181 KDWARGRKQR
+181 KDWAKGKKQR
-191 TMKIQEKIKDTDP
+191 TMKIREKKKDTKP
-204 FHKEL
+204 LHKEL

-221 LEYVKNNITI
+221 LEYVKNNITT
-231 LDRNHNFFTHR
+231 LDRNHSFFEQR
-242 KLSNIWERYDKGKLK
+242 KLSNIWERYDNGELK
-257 PHIFRVL
+257 PHIFGVL

-271 KGIDLLKKLAE
+271 RGIDLLKKLVK
-282 RLNLP
+282 RLGMS
-287 TTYLKDTKMTRAEEY
+287 TTYLKDTKMTRVDEY
-302 SRMDFKNEIDKLT
+302 TRMDFKNEIDKLT

-336 PLTKIEDIADNLE
+336 PLTKIEDIADKLE
-349 NRLYDLDEG
+349 DRLYDLDEG
-358 EESVYS
+358 EEPVYS

-400 NSKMLNWEGYEV
+400 NSKMLNWEGHEV

>member
-16 MAQAAFVMEDLQ
+16 MAQVAFVMEDLK
-28 KGLSEEIMNLFRKK
+28 KGLSEEIMNLFRRK
-42 RLDIGNIDELPIGE
+42 RINIGDIDELPIGE

-99 ELLDQEDAIK
+99 ELLDQE
-109 NLLLN
+109 
-114 SQDMEPKQFDELL
+114 ETVKQIDEG
-127 QATGIDKE
+127 TVPPNFPGIEEE
-135 LVEGYKQNEKIFGR
+135 LVEGYKQNKNIFKR
-149 IQSTRNAMEKLIPN
+149 IQSTRNAMEKLIPK

-172 QKHWEKTGS
+172 QKHWKDSGS
-181 KDWARGRKQR
+181 KDWAKGKKQR
-191 TMKIQEKIKDTDP
+191 TMKIREKKKDTKP
-204 FHKEL
+204 LHKEL

-221 LEYVKNNITI
+221 LEYVKNNITT
-231 LDRNHNFFTHR
+231 LDRNHSFFEQR
-242 KLSNIWERYDKGKLK
+242 KLSNIWERYDNGELK
-257 PHIFRVL
+257 PHIFGVL

-271 KGIDLLKKLAE
+271 RGIDLLKKLVK
-282 RLNLP
+282 RLGMS
-287 TTYLKDTKMTRAEEY
+287 TTYLKDTKMTRVDEY
-302 SRMDFKNEIDKLT
+302 TRMDFKNEIDKLT

-336 PLTKIEDIADNLE
+336 PLTKIEDIADKLE
-349 NRLYDLDEG
+349 DRLYDLDEG
-358 EESVYS
+358 EEPVYS

-400 NSKMLNWEGYEV
+400 NSKMLNWEGHEV
-412 EADSLPEKFPIIT
+412 DADSLPEKFPIIT

>member
-16 MAQAAFVMEDLQ
+16 MAQVAFVMEDLK
-28 KGLSEEIMNLFRKK
+28 KGLSEEIMNLFRRK
-42 RLDIGNIDELPIGE
+42 RINIGNIDELPIGE

-99 ELLDQEDAIK
+99 ELLDQE
-109 NLLLN
+109 
-114 SQDMEPKQFDELL
+114 ETVKQIDEG
-127 QATGIDKE
+127 TVPPNFPGIEEE
-135 LVEGYKQNEKIFGR
+135 LVEGYKQNKNIFKR
-149 IQSTRNAMEKLIPN
+149 IQSTRNAMEKLIPK

-172 QKHWEKTGS
+172 QKHWKDSGS
-181 KDWARGRKQR
+181 KDWAKGKKQR
-191 TMKIQEKIKDTDP
+191 TMKIREKKKDTKP
-204 FHKEL
+204 LHKEL

-221 LEYVKNNITI
+221 LEYVKNNITT
-231 LDRNHNFFTHR
+231 LDRNHSFFEQR
-242 KLSNIWERYDKGKLK
+242 KLSNIWERYDNGELK
-257 PHIFRVL
+257 PHIFGVL
-264 NDEYNGV
+264 NDEYNGGR
-271 KGIDLLKKLAE
+271 GIVLLKKLVK
-282 RLNLP
+282 RLGMS
-287 TTYLKDTKMTRAEEY
+287 TTYLKDTKMTRVDEY
-302 SRMDFKNEIDKLT
+302 TRMDFKNEIDKLT

-336 PLTKIEDIADNLE
+336 PLTKIEDIADKLE
-349 NRLYDLDEG
+349 DRLYDLDEG
-358 EESVYS
+358 EEPVYS

-369 IDEDIL
+369 IDEHNL

-400 NSKMLNWEGYEV
+400 NSKMLNWEGHEV
-412 EADSLPEKFPIIT
+412 KADSLPEKFPIIT

>member
-16 MAQAAFVMEDLQ
+16 MAQVAFVMEDLK
-28 KGLSEEIMNLFRKK
+28 KGLSEEIMNLFRRK
-42 RLDIGNIDELPIGE
+42 RINIGDIDELPIGE

-99 ELLDQEDAIK
+99 ELLDQE
-109 NLLLN
+109 
-114 SQDMEPKQFDELL
+114 ETVKQIDEG
-127 QATGIDKE
+127 TVPPNFPGIEEE
-135 LVEGYKQNEKIFGR
+135 LVEGYKQNKNIFKR
-149 IQSTRNAMEKLIPN
+149 IQSTRNAMEKLIPK

-172 QKHWEKTGS
+172 QKHWKDSGS
-181 KDWARGRKQR
+181 KDWAKGKKQR
-191 TMKIQEKIKDTDP
+191 PMKIREKKKDTKP
-204 FHKEL
+204 LHKEL

-221 LEYVKNNITI
+221 LEYVKNNITT
-231 LDRNHNFFTHR
+231 LDRNHSFFEQR
-242 KLSNIWERYDKGKLK
+242 KLSNIWERYDNGELK
-257 PHIFRVL
+257 PHIFGVL

-271 KGIDLLKKLAE
+271 RGIDLLKKLVK
-282 RLNLP
+282 RLGMS
-287 TTYLKDTKMTRAEEY
+287 TTYLKDTKMTRVDEY
-302 SRMDFKNEIDKLT
+302 TRMDFKNEIDKLT

-336 PLTKIEDIADNLE
+336 PLTKIEDIADKLE
-349 NRLYDLDEG
+349 DRLYDLDEG
-358 EESVYS
+358 EEPVYS

-400 NSKMLNWEGYEV
+400 NSKMLNWEGHEV

>member
-16 MAQAAFVMEDLQ
+16 MAQVAFVMEDLK
-28 KGLSEEIMNLFRKK
+28 KGLSEEIMNLFRRK
-42 RLDIGNIDELPIGE
+42 RINIGDIDELPIGE

-99 ELLDQEDAIK
+99 ELLDQEETVK
-109 NLLLN
+109 
-114 SQDMEPKQFDELL
+114 
-127 QATGIDKE
+127 GIVDGDVPSGFGGVEEE
-135 LVEGYKQNEKIFGR
+135 LVEGYKQNKNIFKR
-149 IQSTRNAMEKLIPN
+149 IQSTRNAMEKLIPK

-172 QKHWEKTGS
+172 QKHWKDSGS
-181 KDWARGRKQR
+181 KDWAKGKKQR
-191 TMKIQEKIKDTDP
+191 TMKIREKKKDTKP
-204 FHKEL
+204 LHKEL

-221 LEYVKNNITI
+221 LEYVKNNITT
-231 LDRNHNFFTHR
+231 LDRNHSFFEQR
-242 KLSNIWERYDKGKLK
+242 KLSNIWERYDNGELK
-257 PHIFRVL
+257 PHIFGVL

-271 KGIDLLKKLAE
+271 RGIDLLKKLVK
-282 RLNLP
+282 RLGMS
-287 TTYLKDTKMTRAEEY
+287 TTYLKDTKMTRVDEY
-302 SRMDFKNEIDKLT
+302 TRMDFKNEIDKLT

-336 PLTKIEDIADNLE
+336 PLTKIEDIADKLE
-349 NRLYDLDEG
+349 DRLYDLDEG
-358 EESVYS
+358 EEPVYS

-400 NSKMLNWEGYEV
+400 NSKMLNWEGHEV

>member
-16 MAQAAFVMEDLQ
+16 MAQVAFVMEDLK
-28 KGLSEEIMNLFRKK
+28 KGLSEEIMNLFRRK
-42 RLDIGNIDELPIGE
+42 RINIGNIDELPIGE

-99 ELLDQEDAIK
+99 ELLDQE
-109 NLLLN
+109 
-114 SQDMEPKQFDELL
+114 ETVKQIDEG
-127 QATGIDKE
+127 TVPPNFPGIEEE
-135 LVEGYKQNEKIFGR
+135 LVEGYKQNKNIFKR
-149 IQSTRNAMEKLIPN
+149 IQSTRNAMEKLIPK

-172 QKHWEKTGS
+172 QKHWKDSGS
-181 KDWARGRKQR
+181 KDWAKGKKQR
-191 TMKIQEKIKDTDP
+191 TMKIREKKKDAKP
-204 FHKEL
+204 LHKEL

-221 LEYVKNNITI
+221 LEYVKNNITT
-231 LDRNHNFFTHR
+231 LDRNHSFFEQR
-242 KLSNIWERYDKGKLK
+242 KLSNIWERYDNGELK
-257 PHIFRVL
+257 PHIFGVL

-271 KGIDLLKKLAE
+271 RGIDLLKKLVK
-282 RLNLP
+282 RLGMS
-287 TTYLKDTKMTRAEEY
+287 TTYLKDTKMTRVDEY
-302 SRMDFKNEIDKLT
+302 TRMDFKNEIDKLT

-336 PLTKIEDIADNLE
+336 PLTKIEDIADKLE
-349 NRLYDLDEG
+349 DRLYDLDEG
-358 EESVYS
+358 EEPVYS

-400 NSKMLNWEGYEV
+400 NSKMLNWEGHEV